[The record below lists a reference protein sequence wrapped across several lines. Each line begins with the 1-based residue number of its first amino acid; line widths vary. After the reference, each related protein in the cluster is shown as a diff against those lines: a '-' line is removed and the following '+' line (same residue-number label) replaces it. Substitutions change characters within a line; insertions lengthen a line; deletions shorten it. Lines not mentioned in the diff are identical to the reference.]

1 MKGEF
6 TMDATRLLEKDH
18 AALRTL
24 SKQYEKAGDRA
35 FSTKARIVASMKA
48 ELDAHMAIEE
58 EIFYPAM
65 KAARSKDAR
74 ESVREGVEEH
84 TIIKR
89 LLGELDEIKPEDEQ
103 YDAKVKVL
111 SDTVEHHAG
120 EEEKE
125 MFVEARKLLSKERRE
140 ELGEHMEKR
149 KESLLAVDSD

>member
-1 MKGEF
+1 
-6 TMDATRLLEKDH
+6 MDATRLLEKEH
-18 AALRTL
+18 AVVRKL

-35 FSTKARIVASMKA
+35 FSTKASIVASMTA

-89 LLGELDEIKPEDEQ
+89 LLGELDEMKPEDEQ

-111 SDTVEHHAG
+111 SDTVEHHAA

-125 MFVEARKLLSKERRE
+125 MFVEARKLFAKERLE
-140 ELGEHMEKR
+140 ELGEHMQKR
-149 KESLLAVDSD
+149 KKSLLPVASG